1 MATQWKHS
9 DSTVRT
15 AENTSFT
22 LAAFT
27 LNLRRLCIIRTIVL
41 LCMSAAVVYGYLYL
55 DIASQLTAVTI
66 IIVAQTLLT
75 VSSYWQCR
83 REQAVTEQVF
93 TLQLIADVAFIFAL
107 AYFTGGATNPFVSYF
122 LVPLSIAA
130 ATLPLRHAAMIALL
144 AVAAYTALLFFY
156 QPLPFFSHSSHMP
169 NDASNMG
176 TEHHQHHSAHNT
188 TPTDT
193 SIVLNAHYLGMWF
206 NFLVSAALIAWFVSR
221 MAEAI
226 RSQQEAINKQREQ
239 QIYDEQ
245 ILSIATLAAGTAHEL
260 GTPINSLA
268 LLIEEL
274 EAGIANSDSND
285 SALTDDIT
293 LMKSQILQC
302 KQSLAKLVRTAQ
314 QTQPGERVLLSAA
327 DLINNCIDQW
337 QPLRPELK
345 VEKQF
350 DAGTDQM
357 QIECD
362 ETLSQA
368 ITNLL
373 NNAANA
379 SPECIVVRLDAQP
392 NTINISIID
401 QGKGISD
408 FVLNRFGK
416 QPIAKEQDTLF
427 SKDKQGLGF
436 GLFLSNASIQRH
448 GGQLILRNREALGAE
463 AIITLPFAGK
473 TQ

>member
-1 MATQWKHS
+1 M
-9 DSTVRT
+9 
-15 AENTSFT
+15 
-22 LAAFT
+22 LAAV
-27 LNLRRLCIIRTIVL
+27 I
-41 LCMSAAVVYGYLYL
+41 YGYAYL
-55 DIASQLTAVTI
+55 DIDQQLSAVTI
-66 IIVAQTLLT
+66 IIIAQALLT

-83 REQAVTEQVF
+83 REQLVTEQVF
-93 TLQLIADVAFIFAL
+93 TLQLIADVVFIFAL

-156 QPLPFFSHSSHMP
+156 QPLPYFSHSGHIPDTTDSIS
-169 NDASNMG
+169 A
-176 TEHHQHHSAHNT
+176 QHHDHHSGHDVPPA
-188 TPTDT
+188 DT

-260 GTPINSLA
+260 GTPINSLG

-274 EAGIANSDSND
+274 EASVAESGSDDGTLTEDIA
-285 SALTDDIT
+285 
-293 LMKSQILQC
+293 LMQSQILQC
-302 KQSLAKLVRTAQ
+302 KQSLAKLVRTAR
-314 QTQPGERVLLSAA
+314 QTQPGERSLLSAA

-337 QPLRPELK
+337 QPLRPELQVK
-345 VEKQF
+345 TQF
-350 DAGTDQM
+350 DADTARV

-379 SPECIVVRLDAQP
+379 SPESIVVKTETQTNA
-392 NTINISIID
+392 ISIAIVD
-401 QGKGISD
+401 HGKGISD
-408 FVLNRFGK
+408 FVLSRFGK
-416 QPIAKEQDTLF
+416 QPIAKERDATQRD
-427 SKDKQGLGF
+427 DNQGLGF
-436 GLFLSNASIQRH
+436 GLFLSNASILRH
-448 GGQLILRNREALGAE
+448 SGQLILRNHEAGAE
-463 AIITLPFAGK
+463 AIITLPIAGK
-473 TQ
+473 VASTL